1 MSMFE
6 LYDGV
11 YILHEILGVKTVDSW
26 NPKDNGRVI
35 GVLVVEDDHKIVVDL
50 EDAPENLRWSEERK
64 LVNRPIKNWEDAEFD
79 FNGEEYCKNLYSPEF
94 PAAYYCLNYK
104 KGNRNWY
111 LPSTGELWMIYR
123 HLEEIQTALSIVGG
137 KKFVTELVDD
147 NEDNEDNEDNVLWYW
162 SSTEYNNSCTW
173 GLNLNVGGISYW
185 HSKVGSRGKV
195 RPVSN
200 LINYNQLVK
209 HGNNKCEKRIVRFN

>member
-35 GVLVVEDDHKIVVDL
+35 GVLVVEDDHKIVVAL
-50 EDAPENLRWSEERK
+50 EDSPENLNWSKERK
-64 LVNRPIKNWEDAEFD
+64 LVNQSIENLVEAKSD
-79 FNGEEYCKNLYSPEF
+79 FNGELYCRNLNSPDF

-104 KGNRNWY
+104 KGNRSWY
-111 LPSTGELWMIYR
+111 LPSSGELLLIYR
-123 HLEEIQTALSIVGG
+123 HLEEIQNALSIVGG
-137 KKFVTELVDD
+137 KKFVTTWDD
-147 NEDNEDNEDNVLWYW
+147 DVPWYW
-162 SSTEYNNSCTW
+162 SSIEYSATTAW
-173 GLNLNVGGISYW
+173 LLNLNVGGISRW
-185 HSKVGSRGKV
+185 RSKVVCRGKV

-209 HGNNKCEKRIVRFN
+209 HGNNKCEKRVVRFN